1 MNHCLSDSTGF
12 AWLRVFAPVAGN
24 FVIVASN
31 IEPTFGKLDVHY

>member
-1 MNHCLSDSTGF
+1 MNYCLSDSTGF

-24 FVIVASN
+24 IVASD